1 MKSSPE
7 LGTFIR
13 KSAVSKAF
21 LYFSYVILV
30 LFTAI
35 SLFIYF
41 KAIQPVN
48 EGTMNFSGNV
58 SILYYCIV
66 FIMALGLIIFT
77 TALYLSKGSV
87 FYLYQNA
94 IVIDNKGS
102 KETLYFKDIE
112 DVYLFTSGKR
122 IFDINNIAVRKNS
135 TTPWHPISARY
146 SDIYKVIAFIRS
158 AHRSVNVPLLLRKLE
173 EGESATFTY
182 VDFKDL
188 AMKQFMAI
196 NTNSY
201 LNIKTKTILLFQD
214 KLVLDSQVIYFKEI
228 HHFSITDLTN
238 QIQLV
243 NNDDETVFKKSYN
256 SVFSTDTFTA
266 LLNELINKNKFK
278 D

>member
-1 MKSSPE
+1 MKSSSE
-7 LGTFIR
+7 LGTFVR

-41 KAIQPVN
+41 KAIIPVT
-48 EGTMNFSGNV
+48 EGKLNFSGDV

-66 FIMALGLIIFT
+66 FIMALALIIFSI
-77 TALYLSKGSV
+77 AVYLSKGSV

-102 KETLYFKDIE
+102 KETLYFKDIQ

-135 TTPWHPISARY
+135 TAQWHPISARY

-158 AHRSVNVPLLLRKLE
+158 THRSVNVPILLKKLE
-173 EGESATFTY
+173 EGECVTFTY

-201 LNIKTKTILLFQD
+201 LNIKTKTMSLFQD
-214 KLVLDSQVIYFKEI
+214 KLIVDSQVIYFKEI

-238 QIQLV
+238 QIQLI
-243 NNDDETVFKKSYN
+243 NSDEEIVFKKAYN
-256 SVFSTDTFTA
+256 SVFSSDTFTA
-266 LLNELINKNKFK
+266 LLDELVNKNKFQ

>member
-21 LYFSYVILV
+21 LYFSYAILV
-30 LFTAI
+30 SFTAI
-35 SLFIYF
+35 NLFIYF
-41 KAIQPVN
+41 KAIIPVN
-48 EGTMNFSGNV
+48 EGTLNFSGNV

-66 FIMALGLIIFT
+66 FIMALGLIIFSI
-77 TALYLSKGSV
+77 AVYQSKGSV

-102 KETLYFKDIE
+102 KEILYFKDIQ

-122 IFDINNIAVRKNS
+122 IFDINNLAVRKNS
-135 TTPWHPISARY
+135 TSPWHPISTRY

-158 AHRSVNVPLLLRKLE
+158 THRSVNVPLLLKKLE
-173 EGESATFTY
+173 EGESVTFTY

-201 LNIKTKTILLFQD
+201 LNIKTKTIFLFHD
-214 KLVLDSQVIYFKEI
+214 KLVFDSQVIYFKEI

-238 QIQLV
+238 QIQLI
-243 NNDDETVFKKSYN
+243 NSDQETVFKKSYN
-256 SVFSTDTFTA
+256 SVFSGDTFTA
-266 LLNELINKNKFK
+266 LLDELINKNKLK

>member
-21 LYFSYVILV
+21 LYFSYAILV
-30 LFTAI
+30 SFTAI
-35 SLFIYF
+35 NLFIYF
-41 KAIQPVN
+41 KAIIPVN
-48 EGTMNFSGNV
+48 EGTLNFSGNV
-58 SILYYCIV
+58 RILYYCIV
-66 FIMALGLIIFT
+66 FIMALGLIIFSI
-77 TALYLSKGSV
+77 AVYQSKGSV

-102 KETLYFKDIE
+102 KEILYFKDIQ

-122 IFDINNIAVRKNS
+122 IFDINNLAVRKNS
-135 TTPWHPISARY
+135 TSPWHPISARY

-158 AHRSVNVPLLLRKLE
+158 THRSVNVPLLLKKLE
-173 EGESATFTY
+173 EGESVTFTY

-201 LNIKTKTILLFQD
+201 LNIKTKTIFLFHD
-214 KLVLDSQVIYFKEI
+214 KLVFDSQVIYFKEI

-238 QIQLV
+238 QIQLI
-243 NNDDETVFKKSYN
+243 NSDQETVFKKSYN
-256 SVFSTDTFTA
+256 SVFSGDTFTA
-266 LLNELINKNKFK
+266 LLDELINKNKLK

>member
-1 MKSSPE
+1 MKSSSE

-41 KAIQPVN
+41 KAIVPVT
-48 EGTMNFSGNV
+48 EGTLNFSEDV

-66 FIMALGLIIFT
+66 FIMSLALIIYSI
-77 TALYLSKGSV
+77 AVYLSKGSV

-102 KETLYFKDIE
+102 KETLYFKDIQ

-135 TTPWHPISARY
+135 TAPWHPISARY

-158 AHRSVNVPLLLRKLE
+158 THRSVNVPILLKKLE
-173 EGESATFTY
+173 EGQSVTFTY

-201 LNIKTKTILLFQD
+201 LNIKTKTMSLFQD
-214 KLVLDSQVIYFKEI
+214 KLIIDSQVIYFKEI

-238 QIQLV
+238 QIQLI
-243 NNDDETVFKKSYN
+243 NSDDETVFKKSYN
-256 SVFSTDTFTA
+256 SVFSGDTFTA
-266 LLNELINKNKFK
+266 LLDELINNNKFRN
-278 D
+278 

>member
-13 KSAVSKAF
+13 RSAVSKTF
-21 LYFSYVILV
+21 LYFSYIILV

-35 SLFIYF
+35 SLFIFF
-41 KAIQPVN
+41 KAIIPIN
-48 EGTMNFSGNV
+48 EGTINFSGNV

-66 FIMALGLIIFT
+66 FIMALGLIIFA
-77 TALYLSKGSV
+77 TAIYLSKGSV

-94 IVIDNKGS
+94 IVIDNKGIM
-102 KETLYFKDIE
+102 ETLYFKEIQ

-135 TTPWHPISARY
+135 TAQWHTISARY

-158 AHRSVNVPLLLRKLE
+158 THHSVNVPILLKKLE
-173 EGESATFTY
+173 EGENVIFTY

-201 LNIKTKTILLFQD
+201 LNIKTKTMFLFQD
-214 KLVLDSQVIYFKEI
+214 KLVFDSKVIYFKEI
-228 HHFSITDLTN
+228 HQFSITDLTN
-238 QIQLV
+238 QIQLI
-243 NNDDETVFKKSYN
+243 NSDDETVFKKSYN
-256 SVFSTDTFTA
+256 SVFSGDTFTA
-266 LLNELINKNKFK
+266 LLDELINNNKFK

>member
-1 MKSSPE
+1 MKSTPE
-7 LGTFIR
+7 LGPFIR

-21 LYFSYVILV
+21 LYFSYAILV
-30 LFTAI
+30 SFTAI

-41 KAIQPVN
+41 KAIIPVN
-48 EGTMNFSGNV
+48 QGTLNFSGDV

-66 FIMALGLIIFT
+66 FITVLGLILFSI
-77 TALYLSKGSV
+77 AVYQSKGSV

-94 IVIDNKGS
+94 IVIDNKDS
-102 KETLYFKDIE
+102 KEILYFKDIQ

-135 TTPWHPISARY
+135 TAAWHPISARY

-158 AHRSVNVPLLLRKLE
+158 THRSVNVPLLLKKLE
-173 EGESATFTY
+173 EGESVTFTY
-182 VDFKDL
+182 VDFNDL

-201 LNIKTKTILLFQD
+201 LNIKTKTIFLFQD
-214 KLVLDSQVIYFKEI
+214 KLVFNSQVIYFKEI
-228 HHFSITDLTN
+228 HKFSITDLTN
-238 QIQLV
+238 QIQLI
-243 NNDDETVFKKSYN
+243 NSDQETVFKKSYN
-256 SVFSTDTFTA
+256 SVFSSDTFTA
-266 LLNELINKNKFK
+266 LLDELINKNKLK

>member
-7 LGTFIR
+7 VGTFIR

-21 LYFSYVILV
+21 LYFSYVILA

-41 KAIQPVN
+41 KAIIPVN
-48 EGTMNFSGNV
+48 EGTLNFSGNV

-66 FIMALGLIIFT
+66 FIMALGLIIFSI
-77 TALYLSKGSV
+77 AVYQSKGSV

-102 KETLYFKDIE
+102 KEILYFKDIQ

-135 TTPWHPISARY
+135 TAPWHPISARY

-158 AHRSVNVPLLLRKLE
+158 THRSVNVPVLLKKLE
-173 EGESATFTY
+173 EGESVTFTY
-182 VDFKDL
+182 VDFKNL

-201 LNIKTKTILLFQD
+201 LNIKTKTIFLFQD
-214 KLVLDSQVIYFKEI
+214 KLVFDSQVIYFKEI
-228 HHFSITDLTN
+228 HQFSITDLTN
-238 QIQLV
+238 QIQLI
-243 NNDDETVFKKSYN
+243 NSDDETVFKKSYN
-256 SVFSTDTFTA
+256 SIFSGDTFTA
-266 LLNELINKNKFK
+266 LLEELINKNKLK

>member
-1 MKSSPE
+1 MKSSSE
-7 LGTFIR
+7 LGPFIR

-41 KAIQPVN
+41 KAIVPVT
-48 EGTMNFSGNV
+48 EGTLNFSGDV

-66 FIMALGLIIFT
+66 FIMALALIIYSI
-77 TALYLSKGSV
+77 AVYLSKGSV

-102 KETLYFKDIE
+102 KETLYFKDIQ

-135 TTPWHPISARY
+135 TAQWHPISARY
-146 SDIYKVIAFIRS
+146 SDIYKVIEFIS
-158 AHRSVNVPLLLRKLE
+158 STHRSVNVPILLKKLE
-173 EGESATFTY
+173 EGESVTFTY

-201 LNIKTKTILLFQD
+201 LNIKTKTMSLFQD
-214 KLVLDSQVIYFKEI
+214 KLIIDSQVIYFKEI

-238 QIQLV
+238 QIQLI
-243 NNDDETVFKKSYN
+243 NSDEETVFKKSYN
-256 SVFSTDTFTA
+256 SVFSGDTFTA
-266 LLNELINKNKFK
+266 LLDELINNNKFRN
-278 D
+278 

>member
-1 MKSSPE
+1 M
-7 LGTFIR
+7 L
-13 KSAVSKAF
+13 
-21 LYFSYVILV
+21 
-30 LFTAI
+30 
-35 SLFIYF
+35 
-41 KAIQPVN
+41 
-48 EGTMNFSGNV
+48 
-58 SILYYCIV
+58 
-66 FIMALGLIIFT
+66 
-77 TALYLSKGSV
+77 V
-87 FYLYQNA
+87 FYITA
-94 IVIDNKGS
+94 S
-102 KETLYFKDIE
+102 
-112 DVYLFTSGKR
+112 
-122 IFDINNIAVRKNS
+122 
-135 TTPWHPISARY
+135 
-146 SDIYKVIAFIRS
+146 S